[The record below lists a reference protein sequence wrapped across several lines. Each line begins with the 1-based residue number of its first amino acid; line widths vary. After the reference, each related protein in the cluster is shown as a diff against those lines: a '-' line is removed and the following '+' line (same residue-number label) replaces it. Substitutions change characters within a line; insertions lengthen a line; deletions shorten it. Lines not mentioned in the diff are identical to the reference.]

1 MKKVFILAVLTILP
15 LACQKNEINPVK
27 EDAPVFYASF
37 DETKAGF
44 NYNSG
49 AKTYSHYWDL
59 NDEVAIFPKGN
70 KYDKYHITNA
80 SGGVLEM
87 VSAHEGNPEYN
98 TGIFAFNV
106 AVYPYSAVYRD
117 GGESLGIMKVY
128 VNFPTDSPYFD
139 ASSPVYGYEN
149 LLMAFSEDEHL
160 SFKSMIGWLKV
171 SLKGDF
177 AVKNI
182 RITGNNNETVAYSG
196 MQYNYNDS
204 YHRLGYLGA
213 GSTYKYRNLRFQA
226 PYPVLSTSSYTDFYI
241 ALPSVTLSKGYTL
254 VITKDDDST
263 ITLVNNASAAIQE
276 NKVTPTAPISIDEY
290 VSVTTAN
297 GFGSETANCYVVSS
311 AGSYR
316 FRTVQGN
323 SNTSVGSV
331 ASVSVLWETDNSYK
345 AVSKGD
351 IIESVTYT
359 SLGYVVFSTPATFK
373 KGNAL
378 IAAKDSEGNILW
390 SWHIWCTDAPADVA
404 LSYGGASATFMDRNL
419 GALSATK
426 GDGLITHGLYYYWG
440 RKDPFYISYASS
452 SQNYDYR
459 VRGTA
464 TLPTATSNNDN
475 SKATVEYVTAH
486 PTEIVS
492 YGESWSNR
500 WYKDAPA
507 NPFWSNTKTIY
518 DPCPPGY
525 VTYNNEDESN
535 IFKKFK
541 TNEATCTSFGGS
553 GKFFYINLTDG
564 VNELWLPAAGRGSAT
579 NDGTPS
585 IASYYSTPN
594 NYKGYYMMGTVNP
607 YTGYY
612 EFDFGTKADFSST
625 YYYYPA
631 GTIQANMLNSVRCQ
645 KQ

>member
-59 NDEVAIFPKGN
+59 DDEVAIFPKGN

-254 VITKDDDST
+254 VITKEDNT
-263 ITLVNNASAAIQE
+263 TVTLVNNANTKIQE
-276 NKVTPTAPISIDEY
+276 NKVTPTAPLPISDYLE
-290 VSVTTAN
+290 VAPAAK
-297 GFGSETANCYVVSS
+297 FSEAANCYVVSA

-316 FRTVQGN
+316 FRPVKGN
-323 SNTSVGSV
+323 SSTSVGDV
-331 ASVSVLWETDNSYK
+331 ASVAVLWETDNSNT
-345 AVSKGD
+345 AVSVGD
-351 IIESVTYT
+351 IIESASYNAMFD
-359 SLGYVVFSTPATFK
+359 YVVFSTPDVFK
-373 KGNAL
+373 EGNAL
-378 IAAKDSEGNILW
+378 IAAKDSGGNILW
-390 SWHIWCTDAPADVA
+390 SWHIWCTDTPEDIT
-404 LSYGGASATFMDRNL
+404 LSYGGQTTTFMDRNL

-426 GDGLITHGLYYYWG
+426 GDGLITHGLYYFWG
-440 RKDPFYISYASS
+440 RKDPFYINTSNSTNIFA
-452 SQNYDYR
+452 R
-459 VRGTA
+459 VQGTIS
-464 TLPTATSNNDN
+464 LPTATYQDA
-475 SKATVEYVTAH
+475 SKGTVDYIAAH
-486 PTEIVS
+486 PTEIISAGNNLISPWFAEV
-492 YGESWSNR
+492 
-500 WYKDAPA
+500 PA
-507 NPFWSNTKTIY
+507 TAWWLNSKTVY

-525 VTYNNEDESN
+525 VTYNNNTSSTN
-535 IFKKFK
+535 IFKLLYDAGKY
-541 TNEATCTSFGGS
+541 SFGGE
-553 GKFFYINLTDG
+553 GNFHYVIYTDDT
-564 VNELWLPAAGRGSAT
+564 NSIWLPAAGKASTSSIQVYVSSGTVYQGSYWL
-579 NDGTPS
+579 GPK
-585 IASYYSTPN
+585 ASYDGKSYLLN
-594 NYKGYYMMGTVNP
+594 FGINP
-607 YTGYY
+607 G
-612 EFDFGTKADFSST
+612 DPTKSYAGSYLMSST
-625 YYYYPA
+625 VDAY
-631 GTIQANMLNSVRCQ
+631 NMYSVRCQ